1 MSTILT
7 SLTLP
12 YRRSLIVL
20 LFSLAVYFELGFAIA
35 ASTMGGGDHYPSL
48 SQRRDTSSA
57 VQRHRQQEPPY
68 SGNPIFPGWYADPDA
83 HIFEGQY
90 WVYPSLSLAYDQQ
103 TYLDCFSSPDLVTWT
118 KHPRILD
125 FADIPWST
133 NRAAWA
139 PAVAFRD
146 RAYYLYFSAG
156 DGAGIGVA
164 KSTTGPAGPFRDV
177 LNAPLIAEVMFGA
190 EPIDPAVFIDPDD
203 DRIYLFYG
211 GWSHGVVVELNDD
224 MVSFKSEFKEITPPN
239 YVEAPWMI
247 KRNGVYYY
255 MYSVGG

>member
-1 MSTILT
+1 
-7 SLTLP
+7 
-12 YRRSLIVL
+12 LIVL
-20 LFSLAVYFELGFAIA
+20 LFSLAIYFAADFAIA
-35 ASTMGGGDHYPSL
+35 ASTMGGGERYPSL

-57 VQRHRQQEPPY
+57 LQGQHQRQTY
-68 SGNPIFPGWYADPDA
+68 SGNPIFPGWYADPEA

-103 TYLDCFSSPDLVTWT
+103 TYFDCFSSPDLATWI
-118 KHPRILD
+118 KHRRILD
-125 FADIPWST
+125 FAAIPWST

-139 PAVAFRD
+139 PTLTFRGG
-146 RAYYLYFSAG
+146 AYYMYFSAG

-164 KSTTGPAGPFRDV
+164 KSTTGPAGPFRD
-177 LNAPLIAEVMFGA
+177 LLGRPLIAEVMFGA
-190 EPIDPAVFIDPDD
+190 EPIDPAIFIDPDD

-224 MVSFKSEFKEITPPN
+224 MVSFKSEFKEVTPSN